1 MKKLS
6 LKSKILLSAILL
18 GGGIAGA
25 QTLVNMPKAADPT
38 YDWTSNANAPQNPSS
53 TLDDKTIEQAMDHF
67 GCEGEGPVCASGELV
82 SGSGDA
88 TATIRLN

>member
-25 QTLVNMPKAADPT
+25 QTLVNMPMAADPIYNWKSET
-38 YDWTSNANAPQNPSS
+38 DPNNNLSNQSVANA
-53 TLDDKTIEQAMDHF
+53 IDHY
-67 GCEGEGPVCASGELV
+67 GCELGNDPCATGTRV
-82 SGSGDA
+82 SGTGPN
-88 TATIRLN
+88 TVTLKFN